1 MTRSGHAAPPP
12 LRPGH
17 RIQCLMNGC
26 LNAVFPLIVARI
38 VAIYLCFDCGRDVW
52 HGFVE
57 RKIRPYSPDFVDWF
71 NPWLNIV
78 AHRDATPIRY
88 WIIMG
93 RPHNYFLFMP
103 RCCDIWVV
111 APKHLSI
118 ADGPSATSAIRPL
131 LCFLT
136 LQASFPIH

>member
-1 MTRSGHAAPPP
+1 MQFFLYG
-12 LRPGH
+12 
-17 RIQCLMNGC
+17 
-26 LNAVFPLIVARI
+26 IVARI

-71 NPWLNIV
+71 NPWSNIV

-93 RPHNYFLFMP
+93 VHITIFCSCLVVA
-103 RCCDIWVV
+103 IWVV

-118 ADGPSATSAIRPL
+118 ADGPFWSRRAYELAYASQRETEYDRALRRATDA
-131 LCFLT
+131 
-136 LQASFPIH
+136 